1 MTAKKRIHIVS
12 HTHWDR
18 EWYLTLEEY
27 RIKLVDLVGHLLDVL
42 EKDPDYKY
50 FMLDGQTIILED
62 YLKIKP
68 ENKER
73 LKKLIA
79 KGRVLIGPWYILP
92 DEFLVSA
99 ESYIR
104 NLLQGDK
111 ICREFGG
118 KMEVGYLPD
127 SFGHIAQMPQ
137 LLKGFGIES
146 AVIWRGVGKEVKETE
161 FTWQA
166 PDGSKALT
174 VYLPFG
180 YCTGAALPFE
190 VDDCERR
197 IKWMVEKLSPLA
209 TTNLLLLMNGC
220 DHLEPQPHLPC
231 LIAEVNKKMDSAE
244 LVHSSLPMFF
254 KELREKVCELPIYRK
269 EWRSGERTII
279 LTGTL
284 SSRMYLKQWNK
295 KVQILLEKWVEPF
308 STFAYLA
315 GKPYPSSLIWH
326 AWRYLLKNHAHDSIC
341 GCGVDE
347 VHEEM
352 IIRFKKAQQV
362 GEELCSQAINYLA
375 ANIDT
380 ANNEVNLVV
389 FNPLPN
395 RRTDLVEATVE
406 LDSELIRRADWQ
418 AGRLIEIREK
428 EKTSHLPPLL
438 RMYDEENKEIPSSIE
453 KVERVEKIKCTSD
466 DLPQVYRTTR
476 YRLTLLARD
485 VPGLGYRTYRIR
497 PSYEKEK
504 EKKPEELKLENEYLK
519 VTPNLKNGTLDIY
532 DKETK
537 RSYKDCNLFVDGG
550 DAGDEYT
557 YSPPC
562 EETLISSA
570 EAKSQIKWEA
580 FNSVRS
586 TLRIEIHLELPVSLS
601 EDRKKRSYK
610 TVDCPITSYVS
621 LYPGVK
627 RVDVKTVVENK
638 AKDHRLRVIFPTEI
652 ETDTSY
658 AEGHF
663 QVVSRKISSPETRE
677 WMEKSHGINP
687 QQNFVNI
694 NSGDFGLTIANQGL
708 PEYEIVRENHRSIIA
723 LTLLRCVGWL
733 SQDGL
738 LTRKGHAA
746 WPFPTPGA
754 QCLGTH
760 TFHYSLIPHRGDWQK
775 ARTFIEAHGFNTP
788 MRCWQTRSHKGKLPS
803 EISLVEIKPES
814 LILSALKKAEEGEA
828 IILRIYNTVP
838 QTMEGSLSFFFP
850 LKEAYLA
857 GLNERR
863 RERLK
868 IQPKNF
874 VKLKVKGFE
883 IITLYLVFK
892 KNLVKTNMIP
902 E

>member
-1 MTAKKRIHIVS
+1 MTDKKRIHIVS

-27 RIKLVDLVGHLLDVL
+27 RVKLVDLVDHLLDVL
-42 EKDPDYKY
+42 EKDPDYHY
-50 FMLDGQTIILED
+50 FMLDGQTVVLED

-68 ENKER
+68 ENKGR

-79 KGRVLIGPWYILP
+79 KGRLLIGPWYILP

-99 ESYIR
+99 ESYVR
-104 NLLQGDK
+104 NLLLGDK

-137 LLKGFGIES
+137 LLKGFGIET
-146 AVIWRGVGKEVKETE
+146 AVIWRGVGKEVKKTE
-161 FTWQA
+161 FIWQA
-166 PDGSKALT
+166 PNGSKVLT
-174 VYLPFG
+174 VHLPFG
-180 YCTGAALPFE
+180 YCTGAALPSE
-190 VDDCERR
+190 VDDSRRR
-197 IKWMVEKLSPLA
+197 INSMVEKLSPLA

-220 DHLEPQPHLPC
+220 DHLEPQPELPR
-231 LIAEVNKKMDSAE
+231 LIREVNKKMDSAL
-244 LVHSSLPMFF
+244 LVHSTLPIFF
-254 KELREKVCELPIYRK
+254 KELREKVYELPIYRT

-295 KVQILLEKWVEPF
+295 RVQILLEKWVEPF
-308 STFAYLA
+308 STLAYLA

-341 GCGVDE
+341 GCGLDE
-347 VHEEM
+347 IHEEM
-352 IIRFKKAQQV
+352 ITRFKKAQQV
-362 GEELCSQAINYLA
+362 GEGLYSQAINYLA

-380 ANNEVNLVV
+380 TNNEVNLVI

-395 RRTDLVEATVE
+395 KRTDLVEATVE
-406 LDSELIRRADWQ
+406 LNSELTRRVDWQ

-428 EKTSHLPPLL
+428 EKVSPLPTLL
-438 RMYDEENKEIPSSIE
+438 RMYDEENKEIPSVIE
-453 KVERVEKIKCTSD
+453 KAERVEKIKYTSD
-466 DLPQVYRTTR
+466 DLPQVYRTTS
-476 YRLTLLARD
+476 YHLTLLARD
-485 VPGLGYRTYRIR
+485 VPGLGYRTYRIK
-497 PSYEKEK
+497 PGYEKEK

-519 VTPNLKNGTLDIY
+519 VTPNLKSGTLDIY

-537 RSYKDCNLFVDGG
+537 IRYQNCNLFVDGG

-562 EETLISSA
+562 EDLLISSV

-586 TLRIEIHLELPVSLS
+586 TLRIKIHLELPESLS
-601 EDRKKRSYK
+601 KDRKKRSSK

-627 RVDVKTVVENK
+627 RVDVRTVIENK
-638 AKDHRLRVIFPTEI
+638 AKDHRLRVTFPTEI

-658 AEGHF
+658 AEAHF
-663 QVVSRKISSPETRE
+663 QVISRKISSPETRE
-677 WMEKSHGINP
+677 WMEKSYGINP
-687 QQNFVNI
+687 QQNFVDI
-694 NSGDFGLTIANQGL
+694 NNGDFGLTIANQGL
-708 PEYEIVRENHRSIIA
+708 PEYEIVEEDQQSIIA

-738 LTRKGHAA
+738 LTRKGHAG

-760 TFHYSLIPHRGDWQK
+760 TFHYSLIPHGSDWQR
-775 ARTFIEAHGFNTP
+775 ARTFMEAERFNTP
-788 MRCWQTRSHKGKLPS
+788 MRCWQTESHEGKLPGKM
-803 EISLVEIKPES
+803 SLVEIKPES

-828 IILRIYNTVP
+828 VILRLYNTVP
-838 QTMEGSLSFFFP
+838 QTMEGNLSFFLP

-863 RERLK
+863 QERLE
-868 IQPKNF
+868 IQPANM
-874 VKLKVKGFE
+874 VKVTVKGFE
-883 IITLYLVFK
+883 IITLHLVFK
-892 KNLVKTNMIP
+892 KSLLEM
-902 E
+902 EL

>member
-1 MTAKKRIHIVS
+1 MTDKKRIHIIS

-18 EWYLTLEEY
+18 EWYLPLEEY
-27 RIKLVDLVGHLLDVL
+27 RIKLVDLVDRLLDVL
-42 EKDPDYKY
+42 EKDPEYKY
-50 FMLDGQTIILED
+50 FMLDGQTVVLED

-79 KGRVLIGPWYILP
+79 KGRLLIGPWYILP

-99 ESYIR
+99 ESHIR
-104 NLLQGDK
+104 NLLLGDK
-111 ICREFGG
+111 ISQEFGG

-137 LLKGFGIES
+137 ILRGFGIET
-146 AVIWRGVGKEVKETE
+146 AVIWRGVGKEVKRTE
-161 FTWQA
+161 FIWQA

-180 YCTGAALPFE
+180 YCTGAALPSA
-190 VDDCERR
+190 VDDLNHR
-197 IKWMVEKLSPLA
+197 IKSMVEKLFPLA

-220 DHLEPQPHLPC
+220 DHLEPQPELPR
-231 LIAEVNKKMDSAE
+231 LITEVNKKMDSAL
-244 LVHSSLPMFF
+244 LVHSSLPAFF
-254 KELREKVCELPIYRK
+254 KELREKVYDLPIYRK
-269 EWRSGERTII
+269 EWRSGERAII
-279 LTGTL
+279 VAGTL

-315 GKPYPSSLIWH
+315 GKSYPSSLIWH
-326 AWRYLLKNHAHDSIC
+326 AWRYLLKNHPHDSVC

-352 IIRFKKAQQV
+352 VTRFKKAQQV

-375 ANIDT
+375 ANAHT
-380 ANNEVNLVV
+380 ADNEVNLVV

-395 RRTDLVEATVE
+395 RRTDIVEATVE
-406 LDSELIRRADWQ
+406 LDSELIRRADLQ

-428 EKTSHLPPLL
+428 EKIGDLPTLL
-438 RMYDEENKEIPSSIE
+438 RIYDEEDKEIPSVIE
-453 KVERVEKIKCTSD
+453 KAERVEKIKYPPNE
-466 DLPQVYRTTR
+466 LPQVYRTTSFH
-476 YRLTLLARD
+476 LTLLARD
-485 VPGLGYRTYRIR
+485 IPGPGFRTYRIK
-497 PSYEKEK
+497 PSYEKEIG
-504 EKKPEELKLENEYLK
+504 KKPEALKLENEYLK
-519 VTPNLKNGTLDIY
+519 LTPNLENGALDIY

-537 RSYKDCNLFVDGG
+537 RSYKNCNLFVDGG

-562 EETLISSA
+562 EDSLISSA
-570 EAKSQIKWEA
+570 EAKSQIKWET
-580 FNSVRS
+580 FNPVRH
-586 TLRIEIHLELPVSLS
+586 TLRIAIHLELPLSLS
-601 EDRKKRSYK
+601 KDRKKRSSK
-610 TVDCPITSYVS
+610 TVDCLIISYVS
-621 LYPGVK
+621 LYPGIK

-638 AKDHRLRVIFPTEI
+638 AKDHRLRVMFPTEI

-663 QVVSRKISSPETRE
+663 QVVSRKISPLETTE
-677 WMEKSHGINP
+677 WMEKSYGISP
-687 QQNFVNI
+687 QQNFVDI
-694 NSGDFGLTIANQGL
+694 NNGDFGLTIANQGL
-708 PEYEIVRENHRSIIA
+708 PEYEILEENKQSIIA

-746 WPFPTPGA
+746 WPLPTPGA

-760 TFHYSLIPHRGDWQK
+760 TFHYSLIPHRSDWQR
-775 ARTFIEAHGFNTP
+775 ARTFIQAEGFNIP
-788 MRCWQTRSHKGKLPS
+788 MRCWQTERHRGKLPGKM
-803 EISLVEIKPES
+803 SLVEIKPES
-814 LILSALKKAEEGEA
+814 LIFSALKKAEEGEA
-828 IILRIYNTVP
+828 IILRLYNTVP

-857 GLNERR
+857 GLNERPQK
-863 RERLK
+863 RLE
-868 IQPKNF
+868 IQPGNM
-874 VKLKVKGFE
+874 VKITAKGFE
-883 IITLYLVFK
+883 IITLNLVFRN
-892 KNLVKTNMIP
+892 NLIET
-902 E
+902 EL

>member
-1 MTAKKRIHIVS
+1 MWKNKKRMHIVS

-27 RIKLVDLVGHLLDVL
+27 RIKLVDLVDHLLDVL
-42 EKDPDYKY
+42 EKDPEYKY
-50 FMLDGQTIILED
+50 FMLDGQTVVLED
-62 YLKIKP
+62 YLEIKP
-68 ENKER
+68 QNKER

-79 KGRVLIGPWYILP
+79 RGRLLIGPWYILP

-99 ESYIR
+99 ESHIR
-104 NLLQGDK
+104 NLLLGDK

-137 LLKGFGIES
+137 ILKGFGIES
-146 AVIWRGVGKEVKETE
+146 AVIWRGVGKEVKKTE
-161 FTWQA
+161 FIWQA
-166 PDGSKALT
+166 PDGSKVLT

-180 YCTGAALPFE
+180 YCTGAALSSE
-190 VDDCERR
+190 VDDCKRR
-197 IKWMVEKLSPLA
+197 IKSMGEKLSPLA
-209 TTNLLLLMNGC
+209 TTDLLLLMNGC
-220 DHLEPQPHLPC
+220 DHLEPQPQLPR
-231 LIAEVNKKMDSAE
+231 LITEVNKKMDSAE
-244 LVHSSLPMFF
+244 LVHSSLPIFF
-254 KELREKVCELPIYRK
+254 KELREKVCELPVYRK
-269 EWRSGERTII
+269 EWRSGERAII
-279 LTGTL
+279 VTGTL

-308 STFAYLA
+308 SSFAYLA

-326 AWRYLLKNHAHDSIC
+326 AWRYLLKNHPHDSIC

-352 IIRFKKAQQV
+352 VTRFKKAQQV
-362 GEELCSQAINYLA
+362 GERLYSQAINYLV
-375 ANIDT
+375 ANIDM

-395 RRTDLVEATVE
+395 RRTDIVEATVE
-406 LDSELIRRADWQ
+406 LDSELTRRTDWQ
-418 AGRLIEIREK
+418 AGQLIEIKEREK
-428 EKTSHLPPLL
+428 VGPLPPLL
-438 RMYDEENKEIPSSIE
+438 RVYDEENKEIPSVIE
-453 KVERVEKIKCTSD
+453 KVERVEKIKCASD
-466 DLPQVYRTTR
+466 DLPRVYRTTSCH
-476 YRLTLLARD
+476 LTLLARD
-485 VPGLGYRTYRIR
+485 VPGLGYRTYRIK
-497 PSYEKEK
+497 PSHEKVK

-519 VTPNLKNGTLDIY
+519 VTPNLKSGTLDIY

-537 RSYKDCNLFVDGG
+537 ISYQNCNLFVDGG

-557 YSPPC
+557 YSPPY
-562 EETLISSA
+562 EDRLISSA
-570 EAKSQIKWEA
+570 EAKSEIKWEA
-580 FNSVRS
+580 FSSVRS
-586 TLRIEIHLELPVSLS
+586 TLRIEIHLELPESLS
-601 EDRKKRSYK
+601 KDRKKRSSK
-610 TVDCPITSYVS
+610 TIDCPITGYVS

-638 AKDHRLRVIFPTEI
+638 AKDHRLRVMFPAEI

-663 QVVSRKISSPETRE
+663 QVVSRKISSPETTG
-677 WMEKSHGINP
+677 WMEKSHGISP
-687 QQNFVNI
+687 QQNFVDI
-694 NSGDFGLTIANQGL
+694 NNQDLGLTIANRGL
-708 PEYEIVRENHRSIIA
+708 PEYEIVEEDQQSIIA

-746 WPFPTPGA
+746 WPLPTPGA
-754 QCLGTH
+754 QCLGIH
-760 TFHYSLIPHRGDWQK
+760 TFHYSLIPHGGDWQR
-775 ARTFIEAHGFNTP
+775 ARTFMEAESFNTP
-788 MRCWQTRSHKGKLPS
+788 MRCWQTKSHRGKLPGKM
-803 EISLVEIKPES
+803 SLVEIKPES

-828 IILRIYNTVP
+828 IILRLYNTVP

-857 GLNERR
+857 GLNERP
-863 RERLK
+863 RERLD
-868 IQPKNF
+868 IQPGNM
-874 VKLKVKGFE
+874 VKVTVKGFE

-892 KNLVKTNMIP
+892 SL
-902 E
+902 

>member
-1 MTAKKRIHIVS
+1 MTEKKRIHIVS

-18 EWYLTLEEY
+18 EWYLTFEEY
-27 RIKLVDLVGHLLDVL
+27 QIKLVDLVDHLLDIL
-42 EKDPDYKY
+42 EKDPEYKY
-50 FMLDGQTIILED
+50 FMLDGQTVVLED

-79 KGRVLIGPWYILP
+79 KGRLLIGPWYILP
-92 DEFLVSA
+92 DEFLVSG
-99 ESYIR
+99 ESHIR
-104 NLLQGDK
+104 NLLLGDR

-146 AVIWRGVGKEVKETE
+146 AVIWRGVGKGVKKTE
-161 FTWQA
+161 FIWQA
-166 PDGSKALT
+166 SDGSKVLT
-174 VYLPFG
+174 IHLPFG
-180 YCTGAALPFE
+180 YCTGAALPSE
-190 VDDCERR
+190 VSDCEHR
-197 IKWMVEKLSPLA
+197 IKSMVEKLFPLA

-220 DHLEPQPHLPC
+220 DHLELQPRVPR
-231 LIAEVNKKMDSAE
+231 LITEVNKKMDSAE
-244 LVHSSLPMFF
+244 LMHSSLPIFF
-254 KELREKVCELPIYRK
+254 KELREKVYDLPIYQK

-279 LTGTL
+279 VTGTL

-295 KVQILLEKWVEPF
+295 KVQILLEQWVEPF
-308 STFAYLA
+308 SSFAYLA
-315 GKPYPSSLIWH
+315 GKSYPSSLIWH
-326 AWRYLLKNHAHDSIC
+326 AWRYLLENHAHDSIC

-352 IIRFKKAQQV
+352 ITRFKKAQQV
-362 GEELCSQAINYLA
+362 GESLYSQAIGYLA
-375 ANIDT
+375 ANINT
-380 ANNEVNLVV
+380 ANNGVNLVV

-395 RRTDLVEATVE
+395 RRTDLVEATLD
-406 LDSELIRRADWQ
+406 LDSRLTRRANWQ

-428 EKTSHLPPLL
+428 QKVGRLPTSL
-438 RMYDEENKEIPSSIE
+438 RMYDEGNKEIPSVTE
-453 KVERVEKIKCTSD
+453 KVERVEKIKCTPD
-466 DLPQVYRTTR
+466 DLPQVQRTTR
-476 YRLTLLARD
+476 YHLTLLARD
-485 VPGLGYRTYRIR
+485 VPASGYRTYRIR

-504 EKKPEELKLENEYLK
+504 EKKPREFKLENEYLK

-537 RSYKDCNLFVDGG
+537 RSYENCNLFVDGG

-562 EETLISSA
+562 EDRLISSV
-570 EAKSQIKWEA
+570 EAKSEIKWEA

-586 TLRIEIHLELPVSLS
+586 TLRIEIHLELPVSLNK
-601 EDRKKRSYK
+601 DRKKRSSK
-610 TVDCPITSYVS
+610 TVDYPITSHVS

-638 AKDHRLRVIFPTEI
+638 AKDHRLRVMFPTEI

-658 AEGHF
+658 ALGHF
-663 QVVSRKISSPETRE
+663 QVVSRKISSPETTE
-677 WMEKSHGINP
+677 WMEKSYGISP
-687 QQNFVNI
+687 QQNFVDVN
-694 NSGDFGLTIANQGL
+694 NGDFGLTVANQGL
-708 PEYEIVRENHRSIIA
+708 PEYEIVEKDQQSIIA

-738 LTRKGHAA
+738 FTRKGHAA
-746 WPFPTPGA
+746 WPFRTPGA

-760 TFHYSLIPHRGDWQK
+760 SFHYSLIPHRSDWQK
-775 ARTFIEAHGFNTP
+775 ARTFIEAEGFNTP
-788 MRCWQTRSHKGKLPS
+788 MRCWQTGSHEGKLPG
-803 EISLVEIKPES
+803 EMSLVEVKPDN

-828 IILRIYNTVP
+828 IILRLYNILP
-838 QTMEGSLSFFFP
+838 QSVEGSLSFFFP
-850 LKEAYLA
+850 LKEVYLA

-863 RERLK
+863 WERLE
-868 IQPKNF
+868 IQPKNS
-874 VKLKVKGFE
+874 VKITAKGSE
-883 IITLYLVFK
+883 IITLHLVFK
-892 KNLVKTNMIP
+892 NNLMKG
-902 E
+902 